1 MEYENKIYKESS
13 LEHNDSISVYNGWGA
28 QQNPNIFEVLH
39 NFLNEIK
46 PKQILEIGTSIGG
59 LTTYIDYVYKKSGI
73 DSNLISYDILEY
85 DWYKEMRE
93 NGIDVRV
100 EDVFKNNY
108 GEVKQEV
115 IDYIQQDGTTLIL
128 CDGGNKIGEFNLL
141 SNFMKTGDYIMAHDY
156 AENETTFKNDIYMKI
171 WNWHE
176 ISDKDIEDACLRNNL
191 KTYNKETFDKVV
203 WVCKI
208 KE

>member
-1 MEYENKIYKESS
+1 MEYENKLYKKSS

-28 QQNPNIFEVLH
+28 QQNPDIFEVLH
-39 NFLNEIK
+39 NFFKEIK

-59 LTTYIDYVYKKSGI
+59 LTTYIHYVCGILGI
-73 DSNLISYDILEY
+73 DSKLISYDILEY
-85 DWYKEMRE
+85 DWYGEMRD

-100 EDVFKNNY
+100 EDVFKNDY
-108 GEVKQEV
+108 AEVKQEV
-115 IDYIQQDGTTLIL
+115 IDFIQKDGTTLIL

-141 SNFMKTGDYIMAHDY
+141 SNFMKKGDFIMAHDY

-176 ISDKDIEDACLRNNL
+176 ISDKDIDVACLKNNL
-191 KTYNKETFDKVV
+191 KTYNKEIFDKVV